1 MNAISYRQLIFIALL
16 LVIPLASF
24 FIVFRPQNQAIARAR
39 QEIELKQAMLS
50 KLREA
55 TARSSDLERANAEI
69 GESIAAIESRLPSD
83 KEMDLVLRDV
93 AKIAENAGL
102 LMKNFK
108 RSEKPLPAGLA
119 MEQPLTVEIEG
130 DFDGFYRFLLELE
143 RLPRITRLP
152 DFQMERMDDVDGALT
167 TRFTL
172 SVYYQ
177 GEDPA
182 TLSDRP
188 TASAGASK

>member
-1 MNAISYRQLIFIALL
+1 MNTISYRQLIFIALL
-16 LVIPLASF
+16 LAIPLASF
-24 FIVFRPQNQAIARAR
+24 FIVFKPQNQAITRAK
-39 QEIELKQAMLS
+39 QEIELKQAMLT

-69 GESIAAIESRLPSD
+69 GESIAAIEARLPSD

-93 AKIAENAGL
+93 AKIAEDAGL
-102 LMKNFK
+102 TMKNFK

-119 MEQPLTVEIEG
+119 LEQPLTVEIEG
-130 DFDGFYRFLLELE
+130 DFDGFYRFLLDLE

-152 DFQMERMDDVDGALT
+152 DFQMERKDDIDGALT
-167 TRFTL
+167 TKFTL

-177 GEDPA
+177 GQDATPA
-182 TLSDRP
+182 PARP